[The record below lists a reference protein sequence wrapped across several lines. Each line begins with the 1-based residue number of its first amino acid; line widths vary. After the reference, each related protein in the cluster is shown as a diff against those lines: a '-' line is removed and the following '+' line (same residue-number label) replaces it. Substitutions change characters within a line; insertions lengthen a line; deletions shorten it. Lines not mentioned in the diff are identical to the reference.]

1 MHLKSESYEMSAEKF
16 ARTDSIPDRVNLGC
30 GPFAPPGWL
39 NVDGSWNAWFTHHK
53 HLRQALELVGVINAS
68 NQGAD
73 WQVSPLVHDLSKP
86 LPFPDNSVSAIYAS
100 HVLEHLYRN
109 QAMALLSECK
119 RVLKPGGVLR
129 LVVPD
134 LHALVVEYLNSK
146 NNGSSRSAADN
157 LNEKLAFRPPAP
169 RAGNGFVRF
178 YHLWKDFHSHKWMY
192 DSESLSSYLEGA
204 GFHQVAQME
213 LHKNAIP
220 GIEEVELPHRILDGA
235 GICLEGKKIA

>member
-1 MHLKSESYEMSAEKF
+1 MHARSQTYEMSAQNVVPSNP
-16 ARTDSIPDRVNLGC
+16 RPDRVNLGC

-53 HLRQALELVGVINAS
+53 YLRRALELVGVINAS

-86 LPFPDNSVSAIYAS
+86 LPFADNSVSAIYAS

-109 QAMALLSECK
+109 RAMALLSECK
-119 RVLKPGGVLR
+119 RVLKPGGILR

-134 LHALVVEYLNSK
+134 LHAMVVEYLNSK
-146 NNGSSRSAADN
+146 NNGSSKSAADN

-169 RAGNGFVRF
+169 RAGIGFVRF

-192 DSESLSSYLEGA
+192 DSESLSICLESA

-213 LHKNAIP
+213 LNKSAIP
-220 GIEEVELPHRILDGA
+220 WD
-235 GICLEGKKIA
+235 